1 MFRNMLRIFLIHIFL
16 GPIKSNKK
24 SMRSRFFSVKVC
36 KENFSIQVFFKS
48 HQSGTVCPKVPW
60 KRVILV
66 MFYSLGH
73 LQQKVRESQEVSG
86 MSCLYICWV
95 NWNPPPPMIQ
105 RGKFTYLA
113 SYLKKLNKISFF
125 MYHVAEGPSDIGK
138 TIVSELLC
146 VIVKVKKKK
155 VSQFDTRTL

>member
-1 MFRNMLRIFLIHIFL
+1 M
-16 GPIKSNKK
+16 
-24 SMRSRFFSVKVC
+24 
-36 KENFSIQVFFKS
+36 
-48 HQSGTVCPKVPW
+48 CPKVPW
-60 KRVILV
+60 KRVKLNFGDVLFIGA
-66 MFYSLGH
+66 FAT
-73 LQQKVRESQEVSG
+73 KSQEVSG
-86 MSCLYICWV
+86 MSCLLSKLKS
-95 NWNPPPPMIQ
+95 PPPMIQ